1 MRKRILPLIM
11 VMLMIFTALPISA
24 SASTLY
30 YGKTINSGET
40 YTDTSFEMWCW
51 YGSETF
57 TNNGT
62 VNISNGFTLGYQAS
76 FVNNSEFT
84 FTGSNSTFGVSSGCS
99 FQNNGTAR
107 ISGCYNL
114 GLEDSFVNTGTLYLS
129 DISNFNVSGVVNTG
143 KIVCGNSV
151 PDRLIDTLKE
161 KSSGDGTVVK
171 EGESTPSTSTKYTI
185 TYDLNGGSW
194 KNTPDESIYS
204 YYYKT
209 NDAEPYYKIG
219 FDEPFDTLNDNLERE
234 NYDFIGW
241 TCDKDS
247 SQEPTKYL
255 DIMTNWQSNITLT
268 AHWQPKQQYVYYYLD
283 GGVFSDDITTPE
295 IIKHESGI
303 SYSLFNIE
311 SDDFTLPTP
320 TKPGYDFIGWVAGGT
335 SDVYPTVTITK
346 GTVGNQSY
354 TAKWKAN
361 GNTPYTVNIYYMD
374 VNGQYKEVPDIT
386 KTEAGETDTTA
397 TVPSSAYIKNGFSY
411 DDAKSTDSGTITGDG
426 KLQLSLYYT
435 RNQYDIAFK
444 SYDGSETLYSYNG
457 YYGTEITFQGNKPVI
472 KDEDYIYTFVGW
484 SANKNSPYALSSL
497 GTVTENKTFYAA
509 FEKEATSCLIT
520 FADTT
525 GFAPLENTTYKLKK
539 GTDFS
544 INLYLASE
552 KYYVGTEQWGLTY
565 KELSVAGNDGIG
577 LKLGTDF
584 TYSFDGYGKPVVFS
598 IPNVTKDLNIT
609 FKACYHETHDYN
621 PEFDVI
627 KENATCSKEGKVLRT
642 CYKCGKVVSEKISVA
657 PDNHTDLKHI
667 EAKAATKTAEG
678 NIEYWYCVDCGK
690 YYKDAKATQEITKE
704 QTVTAKLPSDN
715 NTSAGGSTGNNNKPS
730 SNATTSPQTG
740 GSTGNNN
747 KPSSNATALPQTG
760 DTSNPAL
767 LVVLMLV
774 SGSAAIGTA
783 VVGSK
788 KKHNR

>member
-1 MRKRILPLIM
+1 MRKRILTFIM

-51 YGSETF
+51 YGNETF

-76 FVNNSEFT
+76 FVNNGEFT

-143 KIVCGNSV
+143 KIVCGNGV
-151 PDRLIDTLKE
+151 PDRLIGALKE

-171 EGESTPSTSTKYTI
+171 EGETTPSTSTKYTI
-185 TYDLNGGSW
+185 TYDLNGGNW

-209 NDAEPYYKIG
+209 NDATPYYKIG
-219 FDEPFDTLNDNLERE
+219 FDEPFDTLNSNLERE

-247 SQEPTKYL
+247 SQTPSKYL

-295 IIKHESGI
+295 IIKHDSGI

-311 SDDFTLPTP
+311 SDDFTLPAP
-320 TKPGYDFIGWVAGGT
+320 TKPGYSFIGWGVGGT

-346 GTVGNQSY
+346 GTVGNQTY
-354 TAKWKAN
+354 TAKWEAN

-374 VNGQYKEVPDIT
+374 KNGQYQETPDRT
-386 KTEAGETDTTA
+386 KIEIGATDTIA
-397 TVPSSAYIKNGFSY
+397 TVPDSAYIKNGFSF
-411 DDAKSTDSGTITGDG
+411 DTTKSSNSGTITGDG
-426 KLQLSLYYT
+426 KLQLSLYYA
-435 RNQYDIAFK
+435 RNQYDITFK
-444 SYDGSETLYSYNG
+444 SYDGSETLYSYKG
-457 YYGTEITFQGNKPVI
+457 YYDTKIEFKGDEPAI
-472 KDEDYIYTFVGW
+472 KDEDYNYTFTGW
-484 SANKNSPYALSSL
+484 STNKNSQHPLSL
-497 GTVTENKTFYAA
+497 GTIVENQTFYAA
-509 FEKEATSCLIT
+509 FEKEATFC
-520 FADTT
+520 FVNFVNTT

-539 GTDFS
+539 GEDFN
-544 INLYLASE
+544 INLYLANE
-552 KYYVGTEQWGLTY
+552 KYYVGTEQWGLTF
-565 KELSVAGNDGIG
+565 EEMFVAGDDGKG
-577 LKLGTDF
+577 LKPGMDF
-584 TYSFDGYGKPVVFS
+584 TYSFDGYGNPVVFS

-627 KENATCSKEGKVLRT
+627 KENATCSKEGEVLRT
-642 CYKCGKVVSEKISVA
+642 CYKCGKVVSEKTSIA
-657 PDNHTDLKHI
+657 PDNHASLKRI
-667 EAKAATKTAEG
+667 DAVAATKTAEG
-678 NIEYWYCVDCGK
+678 NIEYWYCEGCGK
-690 YYKDAKATQEITKE
+690 YYKDAKATQEITKA

-715 NTSAGGSTGNNNKPS
+715 NEN
-730 SNATTSPQTG
+730 TG
-740 GSTGNNN
+740 GNDSNNSKPGNGAN
-747 KPSSNATALPQTG
+747 TLPQTG
-760 DTSNPAL
+760 DNSSFALWIAL
-767 LVVLMLV
+767 LLA
-774 SGSAAIGTA
+774 SGGAVTA
-783 VVGSK
+783 TTVYSRK
-788 KKHNR
+788 KKCCN

>member
-1 MRKRILPLIM
+1 MRKRILTFIM

-51 YGSETF
+51 YGNETF

-143 KIVCGNSV
+143 KIVCGNGV
-151 PDRLIDTLKE
+151 PDRLIGALKE

-171 EGESTPSTSTKYTI
+171 EGETTPSTSTRYTI
-185 TYDLNGGSW
+185 TYDLNGGHW
-194 KNTPDESIYS
+194 ENTPDESIYS

-209 NDAEPYYKIG
+209 NDATPYYKIG
-219 FDEPFDTLNDNLERE
+219 FDEPFDTLNSNLERE

-247 SQEPTKYL
+247 SQTPSKYL

-320 TKPGYDFIGWVAGGT
+320 TKPGYSFIGWGVGGT

-374 VNGQYKEVPDIT
+374 KNGQYQETPDRT
-386 KTEAGETDTTA
+386 KPEIGATDTIA
-397 TVPSSAYIKNGFSY
+397 TVPDSAYLKNGFSF
-411 DDAKSTDSGTITGDG
+411 DTTKSSNSGTITGDG
-426 KLQLSLYYT
+426 KLQLSLYYA
-435 RNQYDIAFK
+435 RNQYDITFK
-444 SYDGSETLYSYNG
+444 SYDGSETLYSYKG
-457 YYGTEITFQGNKPVI
+457 YYDTKIEFKGDEPAI
-472 KDEDYIYTFVGW
+472 KDEDYNYNYTFTGW
-484 SANKNSPYALSSL
+484 STNRNSQHPLSL
-497 GTVTENKTFYAA
+497 GTIVENQTFYAA
-509 FEKEATSCLIT
+509 FEKEATFCFVNLVN
-520 FADTT
+520 TT

-539 GTDFS
+539 GEDFN
-544 INLYLASE
+544 INLYLANE
-552 KYYVGTEQWGLTY
+552 KYYVGTEQWGLTF
-565 KELSVAGNDGIG
+565 EEMFVAGDDGKG
-577 LKLGTDF
+577 LEPGTDF

-627 KENATCSKEGKVLRT
+627 KENATCSKEGEVLRT
-642 CYKCGKVVSEKISVA
+642 CYKCGKVVSEITSIA
-657 PDNHTDLKHI
+657 PDNHAGFKHI
-667 EAKAATKTAEG
+667 DAVAATKTAEG
-678 NIEYWYCVDCGK
+678 NIEYWYCEGCGK
-690 YYKDAKATQEITKE
+690 YYKDAKATQEITKA

-715 NTSAGGSTGNNNKPS
+715 NEN
-730 SNATTSPQTG
+730 TG
-740 GSTGNNN
+740 GNDSNNSKPGNGAN
-747 KPSSNATALPQTG
+747 TLPQTG
-760 DTSNPAL
+760 DNSSLALWIAL
-767 LVVLMLV
+767 LLA
-774 SGSAAIGTA
+774 SGGAVTA
-783 VVGSK
+783 TTVYSRK
-788 KKHNR
+788 KKCCN

>member
-1 MRKRILPLIM
+1 MRKRILTFIM

-51 YGSETF
+51 YGNETF

-143 KIVCGNSV
+143 KIVCGNGV
-151 PDRLIDTLKE
+151 PDRLIGALKE

-171 EGESTPSTSTKYTI
+171 EGETTPSTSTRYTI
-185 TYDLNGGSW
+185 TYDLNGGHW
-194 KNTPDESIYS
+194 ENTPDESIYS

-209 NDAEPYYKIG
+209 NDATPYYKIG
-219 FDEPFDTLNDNLERE
+219 FDEPFDTLNSNLERE

-247 SQEPTKYL
+247 SQTPSKYL

-268 AHWQPKQQYVYYYLD
+268 AHWKPKQQYVYYYLD

-295 IIKHESGI
+295 IIKHDSGI

-311 SDDFTLPTP
+311 SDDFTLPAP
-320 TKPGYDFIGWVAGGT
+320 TKPGYSFIGWGVGGT

-354 TAKWKAN
+354 TAKWEAN

-374 VNGQYKEVPDIT
+374 KNGQYQETPDRT
-386 KTEAGETDTTA
+386 KIEIGATDTIA
-397 TVPSSAYIKNGFSY
+397 TVPDSAYLKNGFSF
-411 DDAKSTDSGTITGDG
+411 DTTKSSNSGTITGDG
-426 KLQLSLYYT
+426 KLQLSLYYA
-435 RNQYDIAFK
+435 RNQYDITFK
-444 SYDGSETLYSYNG
+444 SYDGSETLYSYKG
-457 YYGTEITFQGNKPVI
+457 YYDTKIEFKGDEPAI
-472 KDEDYIYTFVGW
+472 KDEDYNYAFTGW
-484 SANKNSPYALSSL
+484 STNKNSQHPLSL
-497 GTVTENKTFYAA
+497 GTIVENQTFYAA
-509 FEKEATSCLIT
+509 FEKEATFCLVN
-520 FADTT
+520 FVNTT

-539 GTDFS
+539 GEDFN
-544 INLYLASE
+544 INLYLANE
-552 KYYVGTEQWGLTY
+552 KYYVGTEQWGLTF
-565 KELSVAGNDGIG
+565 EEMFVAGDDGKG
-577 LKLGTDF
+577 LEPGTDF
-584 TYSFDGYGKPVVFS
+584 TYSFDGYGKPVAFS

-627 KENATCSKEGKVLRT
+627 KENATCSKEGEVLRT
-642 CYKCGKVVSEKISVA
+642 CYKCGKVVSEKTSIA
-657 PDNHTDLKHI
+657 PDNHAGLKHI
-667 EAKAATKTAEG
+667 DAVAATKTAEG
-678 NIEYWYCVDCGK
+678 NIEYWYCEGCGK
-690 YYKDAKATQEITKE
+690 YYKDAKATQEITKA

-715 NTSAGGSTGNNNKPS
+715 NEN
-730 SNATTSPQTG
+730 TG
-740 GSTGNNN
+740 GNDSNNGKPGNGAN
-747 KPSSNATALPQTG
+747 TLPQTG
-760 DTSNPAL
+760 DNSSLALWIAL
-767 LVVLMLV
+767 LLA
-774 SGSAAIGTA
+774 SGGAVTA
-783 VVGSK
+783 TTVYSRK
-788 KKHNR
+788 KKCCN